1 MFERLTNRTL
11 SEMAVNLTAIA
22 QEADETSNEQVRLF
36 ASHLASLMS
45 RELRERHC
53 HDESED

>member
-22 QEADETSNEQVRLF
+22 QEADDTSSEQARRF
-36 ASHLASLMS
+36 ASGLASLMS
-45 RELRERHC
+45 QELRERHQY
-53 HDESED
+53 DEPED